1 MKFTAEMSENETF
14 FLETVVYQGTTF
26 SEKNSSEEVFQI
38 SKALDGQR
46 VATHNFESKIAIRS
60 KTHRKEGSSPEAK
73 QQGRKRNIAFRGTI
87 PALSVSYK
95 RSFNEKVESHTKPT
109 TTLPK
114 FKRTT

>member
-1 MKFTAEMSENETF
+1 MLKRLFDKREALKILRT
-14 FLETVVYQGTTF
+14 
-26 SEKNSSEEVFQI
+26 NSSEEVFQI

-46 VATHNFESKIAIRS
+46 VATHNFESKIAIIRS

-87 PALSVSYK
+87 PALSVYYK
-95 RSFNEKVESHTKPT
+95 RGFKEKVESHTKPT